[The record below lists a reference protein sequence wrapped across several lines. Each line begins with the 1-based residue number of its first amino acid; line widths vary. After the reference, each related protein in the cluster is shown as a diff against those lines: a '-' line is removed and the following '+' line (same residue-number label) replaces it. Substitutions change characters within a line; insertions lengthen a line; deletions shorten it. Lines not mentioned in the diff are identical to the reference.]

1 MYSPDLNHII
11 LVRNGKGIRLR
22 SSHFRD
28 VPRDKPDPDKNQRLI
43 PGRVFTRGN
52 IQEFGDIQ
60 PAYTLD
66 EIKQDVVRIGT
77 PDRKTMNFLEKTY
90 NIQTMQL

>member
-11 LVRNGKGIRLR
+11 LVRNGKSILLR

-28 VPRDKPDPDKNQRLI
+28 VTQDKPDPDKNQRLI
-43 PGRVFTRGN
+43 PERVFTRGN

-77 PDRKTMNFLEKTY
+77 PDRKTMNFLEKTN